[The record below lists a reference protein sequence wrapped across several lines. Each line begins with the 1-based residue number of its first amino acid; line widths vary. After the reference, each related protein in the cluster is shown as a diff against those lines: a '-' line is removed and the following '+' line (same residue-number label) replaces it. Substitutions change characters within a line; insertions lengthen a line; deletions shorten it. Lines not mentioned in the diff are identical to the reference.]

1 MRLPAAFVVGAAAA
15 AGAADVE
22 EVAVAELMILFECFR
37 DGDCVAMRRPEEI
50 DQCKMRHANF
60 VISRFCSLVA
70 AGDKHFQVNTSHTT
84 HSSILGLH
92 LPQNK
97 RERKYKL
104 NRQDGDRI
112 FGHSRGGQGQHP
124 SGLLLLAHTTVIL
137 ETQYCFIILF
147 GFYFNLTNS

>member
-1 MRLPAAFVVGAAAA
+1 MGSWHFSSPNWKMHSSLTFFVSLHTQQMRLPAAFVVGAAAA

-70 AGDKHFQVNTSHTT
+70 ARDKHFQVNTSHTT
-84 HSSILGLH
+84 HSSILGQH
-92 LPQNK
+92 FC
-97 RERKYKL
+97 R
-104 NRQDGDRI
+104 RI
-112 FGHSRGGQGQHP
+112 K
-124 SGLLLLAHTTVIL
+124 
-137 ETQYCFIILF
+137 EKE
-147 GFYFNLTNS
+147 NTN